1 MGFGGFLIGIGI
13 GWILTSYLELSRT
26 TFSWLIMFAGVLVI
40 ATSIISRT
48 SFGKEFGGLT
58 NGLVVGLV
66 LSLFVTSGFSFFTGI
81 FNGDSFGDYR
91 ARDTMTFDGTITLN
105 KIYLDAD
112 NFNGP
117 ITVSTWQKNEYSV
130 ELDIRARREEYLD
143 DLKVDFDTIEESSTQ
158 KITLEYDIPETS
170 KSRYSIGVEIFL
182 PENAFTNLDLRS
194 SNGGI
199 TLNDVEGKT
208 IDLKTSNGALKL
220 NNVYADEINGETSNG
235 GLSGTLEAPTTSLI
249 TSNGAIDLVLPS
261 TISGDYRLRT
271 SNGGID
277 LYLSSSFLVGYDL
290 EFSTSN
296 GGISVD
302 VPDLDFSI
310 NQNTRKE
317 AKTEGFASKDVQIS
331 IDASTSNSG
340 IDIDS

>member
-1 MGFGGFLIGIGI
+1 
-13 GWILTSYLELSRT
+13 
-26 TFSWLIMFAGVLVI
+26 
-40 ATSIISRT
+40 
-48 SFGKEFGGLT
+48 
-58 NGLVVGLV
+58 
-66 LSLFVTSGFSFFTGI
+66 LSLFVTSGFSFFTDVFDG
-81 FNGDSFGDYR
+81 GSFGDYR
-91 ARDTMTFDGTITLN
+91 ARDTITFDGAITLN

-117 ITVSTWQKNEYSV
+117 ITVSTWLKNEYSV

-143 DLKVDFDTIEESSTQ
+143 DLKVNFDTLEESSTQ
-158 KITLEYDIPETS
+158 KISLGYDIPETS

-182 PENAFTNLDLRS
+182 PENAFIDLNLMS

-199 TLNDVEGKT
+199 TLHDVEGNI
-208 IDLKTSNGALKL
+208 IDLRTSNGALKL

-235 GLSGTLEAPTTSLI
+235 GLSGTIEAPKTSLI
-249 TSNGAIDLVLPS
+249 TSNGAINLDLPC

-277 LYLSSSFLVGYDL
+277 LHLSSSSLVGYDL

-296 GGISVD
+296 GGISVGI
-302 VPDLDFSI
+302 PNLDYSI
-310 NQNTRKE
+310 NQNTRKV
-317 AKTEGFASKDVQIS
+317 AKTEGFASKNVQIS